1 MPRHDTL
8 LSVTGYVL
16 RIDRGSAHDG
26 PGLRTTVVLKGC
38 PLRCAWCDTPE
49 SHRIEPELVFREGHC
64 VRCFECF
71 DDCQLGAIS
80 ETDGRPVVDQ
90 GVCRWCGECAD
101 GCSTDARLQAGSV
114 MTESRVL
121 EEVARDV
128 PLHRQSG
135 GGVTFSGGE
144 PLLQADFLLRL
155 LESCRALGIHT
166 AVDTCSAAAPHV
178 IDRVAELADLVLY
191 DLKHLDDD
199 RHRQITGSSNREILE
214 NLRRL
219 ARRSATVR
227 VRFTLAPGMNDDI
240 GHVRRLGEFVSSL
253 GVAEID
259 VVPYRRVV
267 PESYEALGRVNPSA
281 GIAEP
286 GADALANVTRVM
298 AELGLRPAVVERR
311 LNQR

>member
-38 PLRCAWCDTPE
+38 PLRCAWCDSPE
-49 SHRIEPELVFREGHC
+49 SHRIEPELVFHEDHC

-80 ETDGRPVVDQ
+80 ETDGRPIVDQ
-90 GVCRWCGECAD
+90 GICRWCGDCAD
-101 GCSTDARLQAGSV
+101 GCSTDARLHVGSV

-121 EEVARDV
+121 EEIERDS
-128 PLHRQSG
+128 PLQRQSG

-144 PLLQADFLLRL
+144 PLLQAEFLLRL
-155 LESCRALGIHT
+155 LEGCRALGIHS
-166 AVDTCSAAAPHV
+166 AVDTCGAAAPHV
-178 IDRVAELADLVLY
+178 IDRVTELADLVLY
-191 DLKHLDDD
+191 NLKHLDDH
-199 RHRQITGSSNREILE
+199 RHRRITGSSNREILE

-219 ARRSATVR
+219 VRGTAAVR
-227 VRFTLAPGMNDDI
+227 VRFTLVPGMNDDE

-253 GVAEID
+253 GLAEID

-267 PESYEALGRVNPSA
+267 PDAYEALGRVNPSA
-281 GIAEP
+281 GIPEP
-286 GADALANVTRVM
+286 GPDAVA
-298 AELGLRPAVVERR
+298 AVVRELAECGVTAAIVRR
-311 LNQR
+311 NV